1 MVKGRS
7 ATPRQFVCVLCRSN
21 EFQHLVER
29 GDRLTSATKIFHYV
43 QCNRCGL
50 ISLWPKLK
58 KEEVRQYYP
67 EVYDSYMTDETS
79 LDKLSQLLYRRGLEK
94 KRHTITRR
102 KAGPG
107 RLLDVGCATGQ
118 FLFHMAR
125 YGWQVSGVEPS
136 NQAAAYARDRYHLN
150 VINGEL
156 QDAKFPD
163 RFFDVVTL
171 WDVFEHLDDPLTSL
185 IEINRIMV
193 EEGLLVLSIPN
204 LRSFDARIFKN
215 HWIGW
220 DAPRHL
226 HLFTLETLET
236 FLSEAGFRLSSAHC
250 LGGEYGAFV
259 LSLQTW
265 MRGQTNL
272 KHTSKLTSWIV
283 LPFLRI
289 LLLPY
294 FWVARWLGRGPIITA
309 FCVKARHL
317 AP

>member
-1 MVKGRS
+1 MALGRS
-7 ATPRQFVCVLCRSN
+7 DTREQFVCVLCKSN

-29 GDRLTSATKIFHYV
+29 GDRLISATKTFHYV
-43 QCNRCGL
+43 QCKRCEL
-50 ISLWPKLK
+50 ISLWPKLEK
-58 KEEVRQYYP
+58 QEVAQYYP
-67 EVYDSYMTDETS
+67 EVYDSYITDEAA

-94 KRHTITRR
+94 KRRTITRR

-118 FLFHMAR
+118 FLFHMER
-125 YGWQVSGVEPS
+125 YGWQVSGVEPGS
-136 NQAAAYARDRYHLN
+136 QAAAHAREHYHLN

-156 QDAKFPD
+156 KDAKFPD
-163 RFFDVVTL
+163 GFFDVVTL
-171 WDVFEHLDDPLTSL
+171 WDVFEHVDDPLASL
-185 IEINRIMV
+185 MEINRIMV
-193 EEGLLVLSIPN
+193 EDGLLVLSIPN
-204 LRSFDARIFKN
+204 LSSFDARIFKG

-236 FLSEAGFRLSSAHC
+236 FLSEAGLRLDSARC

-265 MRGQTNL
+265 VRGQTNL
-272 KHTSKLTSWIV
+272 KHTSKLMSWIV

-289 LLLPY
+289 VLLPY
-294 FWVARWLGRGPIITA
+294 FWVARWIGRGPIITA
-309 FCVKARHL
+309 FCVKARHIV
-317 AP
+317 P